1 MKQAFARKAL
11 KTALLAS
18 MVSALPLLAATG
30 AHAQSS
36 QSQSAWTASYSRLV
50 VFGDSLSDNGN
61 LYTATGTPTSPPY
74 NKRYT
79 NDQVWAEYLTGGLQ
93 GWYTATS
100 YTSGSIDLAW
110 GGARSDSAANSNGP
124 IPGTPTQIGY
134 YQAHGGTFGANDVAS
149 LWIGANDIF
158 QGLPAAAANPSNAT
172 TIMTGVAGAAAG
184 NAAGQAGALAAAG
197 ARTVIVMNLPDLGST
212 PQFSGSATTSAIATY
227 SSSVFNTALDTGL
240 KSQAA
245 AHTGTNIIEVDI
257 NAAFHAI
264 MNTPSA
270 FGLSNVTQ
278 ACVLVTSCVTGGA
291 STQNTYLF
299 WDTVH
304 PTATGHKLVANL
316 VAQYL
321 YTPSLASGVGM
332 IADETYETRRAN
344 GVLLAD
350 ELHGPHGSEGDNR
363 WFVSAVGDQAAR
375 DTRAT
380 QQATI
385 GGQAAMASVKAYDYN
400 LSGFHAGGVHTA
412 GGNVSLGVAMT
423 ALHGNAKAFMVT
435 ANPTD
440 VSVDVGLDWRVDG
453 HFVSLS
459 GGAGFASFGDFR
471 RATLVGPLSE
481 GRNEVKAQSVSAAL
495 QAGFDHDMGG
505 WTVTPL
511 VRLSYADAKMSGFGE
526 LGPLASVAYG
536 DRDVNAVSGAAELR
550 AAGHVSDMV
559 SLDAVVGYEGVL
571 SGKEGDLK
579 GQLIG
584 NTALPFAESMGKVG
598 SPGLLVGLGVG
609 MKVAK
614 LDLKASYRG
623 TFGSQSQRD
632 QAAMLTLSKAF

>member
-1 MKQAFARKAL
+1 
-11 KTALLAS
+11 
-18 MVSALPLLAATG
+18 MVSALPLLAVSA
-30 AHAQSS
+30 AHAQS
-36 QSQSAWTASYSRLV
+36 QSQSGWSSSYSRLV

-79 NDQVWAEYLTGGLQ
+79 NDLVWAEYLTGGLQ

-124 IPGTPTQIGY
+124 VPGTPTQIGY
-134 YQAHGGTFGANDVAS
+134 YQAHGGNFGANDVAS
-149 LWIGANDIF
+149 MWIGANDIF
-158 QGLPAAAANPSNAT
+158 QGLPAAAASPANAT
-172 TIMTGVAGAAAG
+172 TIMTGVAGGAAG
-184 NAAGQAGALAAAG
+184 NAATQVGSLASAGAK
-197 ARTVIVMNLPDLGST
+197 TIIVMNLPDLGST

-227 SSSVFNTALDTGL
+227 SSTVFNTALDTGL
-240 KSQAA
+240 KAQAA

-257 NAAFHAI
+257 NSAFHALLA
-264 MNTPSA
+264 NPQA
-270 FGLSNVTQ
+270 FGLNNVTQ
-278 ACVLVTSCVTGGA
+278 ACVLVTACVTGGA
-291 STQNTYLF
+291 STQNGYLF

-304 PTATGHKLVANL
+304 PTATGHKVISAL

-332 IADETYETRRAN
+332 LADETYETRRAN
-344 GVLLAD
+344 GAMLAD

-375 DTRAT
+375 DSKISE
-380 QQATI
+380 QASI
-385 GGQAAMASVKAYDYN
+385 GGTASMASVKAYDYN
-400 LSGFHAGGVHTA
+400 LSGFHAGAVHTA

-423 ALHGNAKAFMVT
+423 ALQGKAKAFMVS

-440 VSVDVGLDWRVDG
+440 VSIDLGLDWRMGG

-471 RATLVGPLSE
+471 RTTMVGPLTE
-481 GRNEVKAQSVSAAL
+481 GRNEVRAQSLSAAV

-505 WTVTPL
+505 WMLTPL
-511 VRLSYADAKMSGFGE
+511 VRLSYADAKMSSFSE
-526 LGPLASVAYG
+526 IGPLASVAYG
-536 DRDVNAVSGAAELR
+536 DRDVNAVSAAAELR
-550 AAGHVSDMV
+550 AAGQLS
-559 SLDAVVGYEGVL
+559 DAVKVDATIGYEGVL

-579 GQLIG
+579 GRLIN
-584 NTALPFAESMGKVG
+584 NTALPFADNMGKVG

-614 LDLKASYRG
+614 LDIKASYRG
-623 TFGSQSQRD
+623 TFGSQSQRN